1 MSKRFMVIALA
12 IALGF
17 LNFSAT
23 EVEAK
28 KKRKKLGFE
37 IQDCTRIKGQ
47 PDIYI
52 CLKGEAGDG
61 TLSQRKLNSVSS
73 KTVTLID
80 RYKARA
86 AKKKSGA
93 RKFLENDPCVIDP
106 MSPECTGETE
116 SDPCAIDPMSPECT
130 GETESDPCA
139 IDPMS
144 PECTGETESDP
155 CAIDPMS
162 PECTGET
169 SDPCTIDP
177 MSPECTG
184 ETESSDP
191 CTVDPSSQA
200 CTDYMCT
207 MDPSTCI

>member
-93 RKFLENDPCVIDP
+93 RKFLEIDPCLIDP
-106 MSPECTGETE
+106 MSPECTV
-116 SDPCAIDPMSPECT
+116 
-130 GETESDPCA
+130 ETESDPCA

>member
-130 GETESDPCA
+130 GET
-139 IDPMS
+139 
-144 PECTGETESDP
+144 
-155 CAIDPMS
+155 
-162 PECTGET
+162 